1 MDIFWTV
8 YLTGCI
14 LALVYLTE
22 ELIGYCIKNRINYNE
37 VLSDYKTISIIA
49 LYSLGS
55 WLTLLVFCCANDEND

>member
-1 MDIFWTV
+1 MGIFWTV

-22 ELIGYCIKNRINYNE
+22 ELIDYCIKNRINYNE
-37 VLSDYKTISIIA
+37 ALSDYKTIGIIA

-55 WLTLLVFCCANDEND
+55 WLTLLVFCCANHEND

>member
-22 ELIGYCIKNRINYNE
+22 ELIDYCIKNRLNYSE
-37 VLSDYKTISIIA
+37 VLSDYKTIGIIA

-55 WLTLLVFCCANDEND
+55 WLTLLVFCCANHEND